1 MPPEFLSPSAA
12 RALLEA
18 ADRRHAKLRAECPP
32 QLADWYARLFP
43 GVSDEIYRRV
53 IELALLGEL
62 RDPRSLPPLD
72 NSARPDD
79 DEDN

>member
-1 MPPEFLSPSAA
+1 MLRAMQHNEFLSPDEA

-43 GVSDEIYRRV
+43 GVSDAIFRYVMEK
-53 IELALLGEL
+53 ALLGEL
-62 RDPRSLPPLD
+62 RRTPLLPPLETGR
-72 NSARPDD
+72 SG
-79 DEDN
+79 